1 MQINNRARD
10 LRLQPRMAE
19 RQEHQPGT
27 HAPATGHY
35 EELNV
40 FGTRTG
46 RVEHVRE
53 GERLPHGPRGFTWRE
68 VEEQGC

>member
-1 MQINNRARD
+1 
-10 LRLQPRMAE
+10 MAE
-19 RQEHQPGT
+19 RQEHQPGL

-46 RVEHVRE
+46 KVEHGHG
-53 GERLPHGPRGFTWRE
+53 GEPLPSAPLGFT
-68 VEEQGC
+68 